1 MKTALTQLIGTLAED
16 KNAIITKADGSL
28 PNTWNVIVRDN
39 TAIIPVHGPIF
50 RYGDFYSLLFGGSS
64 IQKLSEDLD
73 EAVNNPEISSIILDI
88 DSPGGQV
95 NGINEFSDM
104 VRAAN
109 DKKPVYAYVGGTAA
123 SAAYWIAS
131 SCARIVVDKT
141 AQLGSIGVVIGFYK
155 DDDDDYVEIVSTASP
170 KKRMDL
176 DDEKAELQQKAN
188 ELADIFIGAVAKN
201 RKVKP
206 ETVIKDFGQGG
217 VLIGDKAVN
226 AGMAD
231 EIGSMES
238 LIKSLSTKQNGGYYM
253 ATLKEQFAGL
263 IAQGSEAIGAL
274 NDLGFVAKKSDGDF
288 AQVKVLA
295 KEEGLNEGI
304 EQGKTQAMDTVASI
318 INLCAV
324 AGLNDV
330 KAIREHVLSGSVD
343 QVSQALIDGKAQD
356 TENNNIQ
363 PQIQSE
369 NVTNLLIEDA
379 KRRRTEFE
387 GRFK

>member
-50 RYGDFYSLLFGGSS
+50 RYGGFYSLLFGGSS